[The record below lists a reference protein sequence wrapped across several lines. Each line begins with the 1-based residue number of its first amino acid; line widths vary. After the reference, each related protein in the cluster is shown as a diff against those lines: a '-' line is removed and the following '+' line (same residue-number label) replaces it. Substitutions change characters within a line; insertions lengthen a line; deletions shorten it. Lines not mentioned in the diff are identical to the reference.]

1 MPTSDADLDKIER
14 QLHADGIEH
23 LLVQFVDIHGAAKVK
38 IVPAKALRPVAHEGA
53 GFAGGAVWGSGQG
66 PHSHD
71 LCARIDLDSYTKVPY
86 EPTLARFASDL
97 HVDGKPHPFCPR
109 ANLRR
114 VLDAAKFQ
122 GYRFNVGIEPEFF
135 LVTKQ
140 PDGSIRG
147 WNPRDVD
154 DLKKPCYDYKS
165 MSAAYEF
172 LSQLMRSLNQLGWN
186 AYQADHEDANS
197 QYEINFEYAD
207 ALTTADRLTFFRMMT
222 AELATKFNAVATFMA
237 KPYSD
242 KTGSGAHMHF
252 HLADAKTGD
261 NILVDENDARGLGLS
276 KTAYHFLGGVLKHAK
291 ALTAIGSPTVNCFKR
306 LQFGQALTGSRSG
319 FTWVPAFITYGDN
332 NRTQMLRV
340 CGPGHIEDRS
350 ISSACNP
357 YLVLAAYLTAGLDG
371 IDNAIEPG
379 EPNLG
384 NLYETGLDAMKAR
397 GIGTLPQSLG
407 EALDHLEAD
416 EVVRSALGPIA
427 DEFLKLKRDEFRE
440 YHADVSPWEVRRYLT
455 AL

>member
-172 LSQLMRSLNQLGWN
+172 LSQLMLARQMKAVLHEAAFN
-186 AYQADHEDANS
+186 APDEFVDRRLTVQADTPVRAHLQN
-197 QYEINFEYAD
+197 QINF
-207 ALTTADRLTFFRMMT
+207 
-222 AELATKFNAVATFMA
+222 
-237 KPYSD
+237 
-242 KTGSGAHMHF
+242 
-252 HLADAKTGD
+252 
-261 NILVDENDARGLGLS
+261 LVDENWTDQFWI
-276 KTAYHFLGGVLKHAK
+276 FLTQQLLNELHDP
-291 ALTAIGSPTVNCFKR
+291 L
-306 LQFGQALTGSRSG
+306 SG
-319 FTWVPAFITYGDN
+319 FG
-332 NRTQMLRV
+332 
-340 CGPGHIEDRS
+340 
-350 ISSACNP
+350 
-357 YLVLAAYLTAGLDG
+357 
-371 IDNAIEPG
+371 
-379 EPNLG
+379 
-384 NLYETGLDAMKAR
+384 
-397 GIGTLPQSLG
+397 
-407 EALDHLEAD
+407 
-416 EVVRSALGPIA
+416 
-427 DEFLKLKRDEFRE
+427 
-440 YHADVSPWEVRRYLT
+440 
-455 AL
+455 